1 MKIKPFKSY
10 SIGKLGKLEYSIDK
24 KNAKSFQSQTK
35 YANHIHS
42 TLIINEPLASKAYR
56 GNLTALGAPTHSYP
70 PNTCTVLT
78 NYNY

>member
-42 TLIINEPLASKAYR
+42 TLIINEPLASK
-56 GNLTALGAPTHSYP
+56 SI
-70 PNTCTVLT
+70 
-78 NYNY
+78 